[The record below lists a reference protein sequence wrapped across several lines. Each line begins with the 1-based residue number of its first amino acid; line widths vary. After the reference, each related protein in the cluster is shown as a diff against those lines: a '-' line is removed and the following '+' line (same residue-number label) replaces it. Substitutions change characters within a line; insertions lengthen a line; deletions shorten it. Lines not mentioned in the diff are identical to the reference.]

1 MLHLFPV
8 TSVQMRVHD
17 HTGCINY
24 GRMQVSKISGKSLI
38 LKNTLFPASLPILNW
53 LKNIKQGQRMW
64 SVLGGVS
71 GEEKTLAELLH
82 CVYLQISM
90 RFYSITSK
98 QKVKCWSWSILCH
111 FVTVLLL
118 WFTCITTPN
127 PWSWPWM
134 LLTKNILKN
143 IKGTPWKHIGP

>member
-8 TSVQMRVHD
+8 TSVRMRVHD

-98 QKVKCWSWSILCH
+98 QKVKCWSWSILCR